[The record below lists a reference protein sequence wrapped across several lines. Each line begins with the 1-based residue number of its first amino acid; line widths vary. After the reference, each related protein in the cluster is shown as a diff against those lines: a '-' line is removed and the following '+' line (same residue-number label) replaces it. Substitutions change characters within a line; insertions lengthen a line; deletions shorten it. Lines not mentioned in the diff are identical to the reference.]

1 MIAHGLSVS
10 NGSRVE
16 IDHSPLVIIK
26 LSSAVDVKSLQLLHY
41 QAQGAYVANNL
52 QLIKAFRGWEKAALF
67 VQNEA
72 LTGEVR

>member
-10 NGSRVE
+10 NPSLVQ

-26 LSSAVDVKSLQLLHY
+26 LSSAVGVKSLQLLHY

-52 QLIKAFRGWEKAALF
+52 QLIKAFRGCEKATLF